1 MGFFENL
8 AGGFAVALSA
18 SNLFYCALGAILG
31 TAIGVL
37 PGLGPPATIALLL
50 PVTFRMEPV
59 SAVIMLAGIF
69 YGAMYGGSTT
79 SILLNIP
86 GEAASVITCLDGY
99 KMARNGRAGAA
110 LGISALGSFIAG
122 TLAVLGVSIMAPTLA
137 SFALKFG
144 PPEYFCL
151 VFLGLM
157 MAIYLSEESVLKG
170 LMMGV
175 LGLLLGTIGLDP
187 VDGTPRFTLGVS
199 RLTDGIDFVVMV
211 MGLFGLAE
219 ILCNLEAP
227 ENREVFKT
235 ALKGLLPT
243 RQDWR
248 QCWAPVLRGS
258 VLGFFIGVLPGGGAI
273 ISSFAAYAV
282 EKRLSKHPEQFGKGA
297 IEGVAAPEAANNA
310 ASTSSFIPLLTLGI
324 PGNASIAMIFVALM
338 IHGIRPGPL
347 LLQEHPNL
355 FWGVIA
361 SMYIGNVLLLGLN
374 LPLIGFWVRML
385 KVPYR
390 YLAVVVVVVCVIGA
404 YSVNNSA
411 WDVGMMV
418 FFGVM
423 GYLLRKFAFPAS
435 PFILAMILGPMLE
448 KTLQQSLIA
457 SGGDFMTF
465 LNRPISASLLLGRGV
480 PHADAAGQ
488 EDMEETI
495 NRQTKGEQ
503 YETQMLIGNHFGS
516 LHPLRTSLLGDGRRG
531 KVAFPAD
538 HDLHRFRPGGRDGHA
553 GAAPLRRDEKDPGRR
568 HAGGQHGRAP
578 TRSLP

>member
-1 MGFFENL
+1 MDFFEHL

-18 SNLFYCALGAILG
+18 SNLFYCAIGAILG

-50 PVTFRMEPV
+50 PVTFKMDPV
-59 SAVIMLAGIF
+59 SAVIMLSGIF

-86 GEAASVITCLDGY
+86 GEAASVVTCLDGY

-122 TLAVLGVSIMAPTLA
+122 SLAVLGISILAPTLA

-151 VFLGLM
+151 VLLGLM
-157 MAIYLSEESVLKG
+157 MAVYLSEESVLKG
-170 LMMGV
+170 LMMGL

-187 VDGTPRFTLGVS
+187 VSGSQRFTFGVS

-219 ILCNLEAP
+219 ILCNMEAP
-227 ENREVFKT
+227 ENREIFKT

-248 QCWAPVLRGS
+248 QCWASVMRGS
-258 VLGFFIGVLPGGGAI
+258 ALGFFIGVLPGGGAI

-282 EKRLSKHPEQFGKGA
+282 EKRLSKHPERFGSGA

-361 SMYIGNVLLLGLN
+361 SMYIGNIMLLGLN

-390 YLAVVVVVVCVIGA
+390 YLAVVVVVICVIGA
-404 YSVNNSA
+404 YSVNNST

-418 FFGVM
+418 FFGVV

-457 SGGDFMTF
+457 SGGDFLTF
-465 LNRPISASLLLGRGV
+465 LNRPISASLLL
-480 PHADAAGQ
+480 AAGLL
-488 EDMEETI
+488 
-495 NRQTKGEQ
+495 
-503 YETQMLIGNHFGS
+503 ML
-516 LHPLRTSLLGDGRRG
+516 T
-531 KVAFPAD
+531 PA
-538 HDLHRFRPGGRDGHA
+538 A
-553 GAAPLRRDEKDPGRR
+553 K
-568 HAGGQHGRAP
+568 QICKKY
-578 TRSLP
+578 RSLQGS